1 MVRTAHR
8 EDAEA
13 VVNIGAMKT
22 NTRRHLAVPRRLPAL
37 LLALLVAG
45 SLAAVAPAP
54 TDAYTYVRVSSLRG
68 PVQVDRIVISRVG
81 ISLPIRNGVIGARVY
96 ERVAYHYPGTSWPG
110 GHSNTYL
117 YGHARAGTF
126 LKLKYVRPGDI
137 VLLHLVTGSWVRYKV
152 TSVRRVRWNDGR
164 VTLLTST
171 ERLTLQTCTS
181 YYKTAD
187 KLVILAVPV
196 A

>member
-1 MVRTAHR
+1 VA
-8 EDAEA
+8 
-13 VVNIGAMKT
+13 NIGAMKT

-68 PVQVDRIVISRVG
+68 PVRVDRIVISRVG
-81 ISLPIRNGVIGARVY
+81 ISLPIRNGVIGAPVY
-96 ERVAYHYPGTSWPG
+96 ERGAYHYPGTSWPG

-126 LKLKYVRPGDI
+126 LKLLADQLKLNETEFWEVQRSRTPATRPSPAPEPAPRS
-137 VLLHLVTGSWVRYKV
+137 LP
-152 TSVRRVRWNDGR
+152 
-164 VTLLTST
+164 
-171 ERLTLQTCTS
+171 
-181 YYKTAD
+181 A
-187 KLVILAVPV
+187 
-196 A
+196 

>member
-1 MVRTAHR
+1 MRRSH
-8 EDAEA
+8 
-13 VVNIGAMKT
+13 GALM
-22 NTRRHLAVPRRLPAL
+22 LAAAL
-37 LLALLVAG
+37 LGGCA
-45 SLAAVAPAP
+45 SEPAAQAPSAQAAATTPAP
-54 TDAYTYVRVSSLRG
+54 TPTPTPTAVPTPKPTPVSYTYVRVSSLRG
-68 PVQVDRIVISRVG
+68 PVRVDRIVISRVG
-81 ISLPIRNGVIGARVY
+81 ISLPIRNGVIDAPIY

-126 LKLKYVRPGDI
+126 LKLKYVRAGDI

-152 TSVRRVRWNDGR
+152 TSVQRVRWNDGR
-164 VTLLTST
+164 LTLLTST

>member
-1 MVRTAHR
+1 MVN
-8 EDAEA
+8 
-13 VVNIGAMKT
+13 VGAMKT
-22 NTRRHLAVPRRLPAL
+22 NTRRHLVVPRRLPAL

-81 ISLPIRNGVIGARVY
+81 ISLPIRNGVIGAPVY

-126 LKLKYVRPGDI
+126 LKLKYVRAGDI

-152 TSVRRVRWNDGR
+152 TSVQRVRWNDGR

>member
-1 MVRTAHR
+1 MGRH
-8 EDAEA
+8 EDD
-13 VVNIGAMKT
+13 
-22 NTRRHLAVPRRLPAL
+22 HPLAPRRPATAPAL

-68 PVQVDRIVISRVG
+68 PVRVDRIVISRVG
-81 ISLPIRNGVIGARVY
+81 ISLPIRNGVIGAPIY

-126 LKLKYVRPGDI
+126 LKLKYLRAGDI
-137 VLLHLVTGSWVRYKV
+137 VLLHLVTGGWVRYKV

-164 VTLLTST
+164 WTLLTST